1 MTDKEPVILA
11 IESSCDDTS
20 VAVLK
25 GFKVLSNCVH
35 NQEIHRTFG
44 GVVPEM
50 ASRAHI
56 QSIVPTVLAALK
68 DSKVE
73 FSHLEGIAVTQGP
86 GLLGSLLVGHSLA
99 KSLSLALSIPL
110 INVNH
115 IEGHMLSCFLI
126 ETNVQEDSGLEF
138 PYLCLTVSG
147 GHTQIVIVKNWN
159 YFEVLGQTLDDSV
172 GEAFDKSAKLLS
184 LDYPGGPL
192 IDRHAKYGN
201 PDRFAFSKTRMNGVN
216 FSFSGIKTNIL
227 QTMQKEQ
234 NINPNTLKNDLD
246 DWCASIQKSLI
257 APLILNTKKAI
268 FTTGIKRLAIAG
280 GVSANSFLRD
290 EITTLAIKE
299 NIEFYIPPLSYTM
312 DNAAMIGAVG
322 QFSMRNEA
330 YDDISSSAQA
340 RITSDKWKYS
350 GII

>member
-1 MTDKEPVILA
+1 MTNQEPLILA

-25 GFKVLSNCVH
+25 GFQVLSNCVH
-35 NQEIHRTFG
+35 NQDIHKAFG

-68 DSKVE
+68 TSRIE
-73 FSHLEGIAVTQGP
+73 FNQLEAIAVTQGP
-86 GLLGSLLVGHSLA
+86 GLLGSLLVGHSMA

-110 INVNH
+110 INVHH
-115 IEGHMLSCFLI
+115 IEGHMLSCFLVEKGI
-126 ETNVQEDSGLEF
+126 QEHSSLEF
-138 PYLCLTVSG
+138 PYICLTVSG

-159 YFEVLGQTLDDSV
+159 DFEVLGQTLDDSV

-184 LDYPGGPL
+184 LDYPGGPI
-192 IDRHAKYGN
+192 IDRHSEHGN
-201 PDRFAFSKTRMNGVN
+201 PDRFVFNKTRMSGVN

-234 NINPNTLKNDLD
+234 SINPNTLKNDLN
-246 DWCASIQKSLI
+246 DWCASIQKSLVY
-257 APLILNTKKAI
+257 PLIQNTRKAI
-268 FTTGIKRLAIAG
+268 FDTGIRRLAIAG
-280 GVSANSFLRD
+280 GVSANTFLRD
-290 EITTLAIKE
+290 EIKRLAIKE
-299 NIEFYIPPLSYTM
+299 KIEVYIPPFPYTM

-322 QFSMRNEA
+322 QFSILNRV
-330 YDDISSSAQA
+330 YDDISSSAKA

-350 GII
+350 DI